1 MNLTSHS
8 LSVPYSMDRIYPV
21 EVKRSPLFF
30 FKGRL
35 TAKDY
40 NDSVRTAQTTD
51 QAFNMLRHHPETRSC
66 CVF

>member
-1 MNLTSHS
+1 
-8 LSVPYSMDRIYPV
+8 MDRIYPV